1 MSPFQRAPTAPLP
14 FIWIV
19 GPQGAIKATHPPE
32 FSAMNWLRL
41 PATALALAGRHGTL
55 VAAASIFIGLFV
67 PPLSKAFKPYLGEAI
82 VVMLTLAF
90 LRVNPKELW
99 AHWTRPGLIAAATV
113 WVMLVV
119 PLMLGAVFVL
129 FGMDHLAPGLYFML
143 VLQIS
148 APGLTSSPALAAVLG
163 LDVALTL
170 ASLIV
175 STAITPLTAS
185 LFTHIYL
192 GTALAS
198 PVTFGLRLLAIIGGC
213 ALAATVVRRISG
225 DTFIEAQRER
235 IDGLSMIA
243 MSTFAIAAM
252 DGVVDHFRADPLLVV
267 GLTALAFVLALGMIA
282 LTALVFLRA
291 GAARAFAIGLI
302 AGNRNIGLMLAATGF
317 VVPDL
322 AWLYFALVQFPIY
335 LLPHLLK
342 PLARRVSA
350 KR

>member
-1 MSPFQRAPTAPLP
+1 
-14 FIWIV
+14 
-19 GPQGAIKATHPPE
+19 
-32 FSAMNWLRL
+32 MNWLRL
-41 PATALALAGRHGTL
+41 PAAILALAGRHGTL
-55 VAAASIFIGLFV
+55 LAAASIFIGLFV
-67 PPLSKAFKPYLGEAI
+67 APLSAAFRPYLGEAI
-82 VVMLTLAF
+82 ILMLTLAF
-90 LRVNPKELW
+90 LRVNPEDLW

-119 PLMLGAVFVL
+119 PLGLGAAFVL
-129 FGMDHLAPGLYFML
+129 IGLDRLAPGLYFML
-143 VLQIS
+143 VLQMS
-148 APGLTSSPALAAVLG
+148 APGLMSSPALAALLG

-185 LFTHIYL
+185 LFTHVYL

-198 PVTFGLRLLAIIGGC
+198 PVGFGFRLLAIIAGC
-213 ALAATVVRRISG
+213 ALGAAIVRRIAG
-225 DTFIEAQRER
+225 DAFIESQSER
-235 IDGLSMIA
+235 IDGLSVIA

-267 GLTALAFVLALGMIA
+267 GLTALAFALALIMIA

-291 GAARAFAIGLI
+291 GPARAFAIGLI

-317 VVPDL
+317 LVPDV
-322 AWLYFALVQFPIY
+322 AWLYFALAQFPIH
-335 LLPHLLK
+335 LLPHLLR

>member
-1 MSPFQRAPTAPLP
+1 MS
-14 FIWIV
+14 
-19 GPQGAIKATHPPE
+19 
-32 FSAMNWLRL
+32 WLKL
-41 PATALALAGRHGTL
+41 PAAALALAGRHGTL
-55 VAAASIFIGLFV
+55 VAAASIFIGLLV
-67 PPLSKAFKPYLGEAI
+67 PPLSRAFKPHLGEAI

-129 FGMDHLAPGLYFML
+129 FGIDHLAPGLFFML

-185 LFTHIYL
+185 LFTHMYL

-198 PVTFGLRLLAIIGGC
+198 PVAFGLRLLAIIGGC
-213 ALAATVVRRISG
+213 ALAATVIRRISG
-225 DTFIEAQRER
+225 DAFIEAQRER

-252 DGVVDHFRADPLLVV
+252 DGVVDHFRADPLLVL
-267 GLTALAFVLALGMIA
+267 GLTALAFALALGMIA

-291 GAARAFAIGLI
+291 GPARAFAIALI

-317 VVPDL
+317 TVPDL

-342 PLARRVSA
+342 PLARRVTA

>member
-1 MSPFQRAPTAPLP
+1 
-14 FIWIV
+14 
-19 GPQGAIKATHPPE
+19 
-32 FSAMNWLRL
+32 MNWLRL
-41 PATALALAGRHGTL
+41 PAAALALAGRHGTL
-55 VAAASIFIGLFV
+55 VAAASIFIGLSV

-82 VVMLTLAF
+82 IVMLTLAF

-119 PLMLGAVFVL
+119 PLMLGAVFIL

-148 APGLTSSPALAAVLG
+148 APGLTSSPALAAVMR

-185 LFTHIYL
+185 LFIYIYL

-198 PVTFGLRLLAIIGGC
+198 PVAFGLRLLVIIAGC
-213 ALAATVVRRISG
+213 ALGAAVIRRISG
-225 DTFIEAQRER
+225 DAFIEAQRER

-252 DGVVDHFRADPLLVV
+252 DGVVDHFRADPMLVV
-267 GLTALAFVLALGMIA
+267 GLTALAFALALAMIA

-291 GAARAFAIGLI
+291 GPARAFAIGLI

>member
-1 MSPFQRAPTAPLP
+1 MGRRSAPLP
-14 FIWIV
+14 FIWNV
-19 GPQGAIKATHPPE
+19 APEGAIKAAHLPE

-41 PATALALAGRHGTL
+41 PAAALALAGRHGTL
-55 VAAASIFIGLFV
+55 VAAASIFIGLAV

-82 VVMLTLAF
+82 IVMLTLAF

-99 AHWTRPGLIAAATV
+99 VHWTRPGLIAAATF

-119 PLMLGAVFVL
+119 PLMLGAVFLLSGV
-129 FGMDHLAPGLYFML
+129 DHLAPGLYFVL

-175 STAITPLTAS
+175 STAITPVTAS

-198 PVTFGLRLLAIIGGC
+198 PVTFGLRLLAIIAGC
-213 ALAATVVRRISG
+213 ALGATVIRRITG
-225 DTFIEAQRER
+225 DAFIEAQRER

-252 DGVVDHFRADPLLVV
+252 DGVVDHFRADPLLVL
-267 GLTALAFVLALGMIA
+267 GLTALAFALAIAMIA

-291 GAARAFAIGLI
+291 GPARAFAIGLI